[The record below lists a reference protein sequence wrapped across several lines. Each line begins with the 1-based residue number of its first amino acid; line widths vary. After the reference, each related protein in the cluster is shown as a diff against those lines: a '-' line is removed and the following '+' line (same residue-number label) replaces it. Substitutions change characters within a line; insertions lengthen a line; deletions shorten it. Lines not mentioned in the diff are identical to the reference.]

1 MTKNPIYN
9 AIAALIYIVL
19 VVLLINSVTRID
31 ALEASLLMP
40 ILMISLF
47 TLSAAVMGY
56 IFCYQPLRMY
66 LDGKKEEAVKLFLK
80 TVGIFAIV
88 PVIIVLL
95 YLLKI
100 IS

>member
-1 MTKNPIYN
+1 MSKNPIYN

-19 VVLLINSVTRID
+19 IVLLINSVTRIE

-56 IFCYQPLRMY
+56 IFCYQPLRLY

-80 TVGIFAIV
+80 TVAIFAIV
-88 PVIIVLL
+88 PVIISLL

>member
-1 MTKNPIYN
+1 MSKNPIYN

-19 VVLLINSVTRID
+19 IVLLINSVTRID

-56 IFCYQPLRMY
+56 IFCYQPLRLY

-88 PVIIVLL
+88 PVIISLL

-100 IS
+100 TS